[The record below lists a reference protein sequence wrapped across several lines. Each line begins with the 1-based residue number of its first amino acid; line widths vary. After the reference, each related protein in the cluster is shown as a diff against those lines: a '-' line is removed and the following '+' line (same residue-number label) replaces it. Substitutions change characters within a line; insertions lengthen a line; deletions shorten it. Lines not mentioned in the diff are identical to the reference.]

1 MMRFRDSERRSLL
14 VVASVLHWD
23 LFLAAV
29 VASVVTLALSI
40 RDLDPQWVW
49 LTPVAGLTMVILG
62 IAWRQRATL
71 RNSLGD
77 SYYGELVRMV
87 DKDES
92 EIRLPYTLTI
102 LIAAIATALA
112 ASSAVI
118 VEVVGSEIVSY
129 VMLGISS
136 FFASWSFFGLLMLI
150 RLSDVHEREI
160 AGLQA
165 DAEEMRSLQA
175 LSKKS
180 TRPKS
185 QPEEHD

>member
-1 MMRFRDSERRSLL
+1 MRSRDSELRSLL

-29 VASVVTLALSI
+29 VASVVTVALSI

-49 LTPVAGLTMVILG
+49 LTPVAGATMVILG
-62 IAWRQRATL
+62 TAWRQRATL
-71 RNSLGD
+71 RNSLSA
-77 SYYGELVRMV
+77 SYYGELVRVV

-92 EIRLPYTLTI
+92 EVRLPYTLTI

-112 ASSAVI
+112 ATSAVI
-118 VEVVGSEIVSY
+118 VEVVDSDVVSY
-129 VMLGISS
+129 SMLGISS
-136 FFASWSFFGLLMLI
+136 FFASWAFFGLLVLI
-150 RLSDVHEREI
+150 RLSDLHEREI

-165 DAEEMRSLQA
+165 EAEEMRSLQA

-180 TRPKS
+180 TPPKS
-185 QPEEHD
+185 HPEEHD